1 MRPLEAAGASSHDP
15 ARQLFTPLSQHQ
27 TASDILTLTQ
37 EVSTLSLRVKTLEDL
52 LSKEQASVARL
63 HAAEVSLTDE
73 LSTERSQTSLL
84 RTELEAAKLK
94 NAQLERESG
103 ASQQKD
109 EMLKDL
115 RASVKRMENEKQTWQ
130 VMLGCQ
136 MNLDTDRFTNMM
148 NAMSAMNGMGG
159 SASNDSA

>member
-1 MRPLEAAGASSHDP
+1 M
-15 ARQLFTPLSQHQ
+15 
-27 TASDILTLTQ
+27 
-37 EVSTLSLRVKTLEDL
+37 
-52 LSKEQASVARL
+52 
-63 HAAEVSLTDE
+63 SLTDE

-103 ASQQKD
+103 ASVQKD

-136 MNLDTDRFTNMM
+136 MNLDTDKFTNMM